1 MQLVIS
7 PVSLKEVARFYCN
20 YYYYYYLIIII
31 IMFVMFIM
39 LVMFIVVSVEKRSI
53 SEDLCQHFV
62 GTSKSLKVWET
73 LFTLQFYSSCNWL
86 GACRYFL
93 PIKSLHFKVFG
104 NFLNLRAAK
113 SVCKCANV
121 YLKQFNNEKRA
132 WNMFI
137 SNCKNAVA
145 KLNLQS
151 GEIWNSSDTN
161 HT

>member
-20 YYYYYYLIIII
+20 YYYYYLIIII

-86 GACRYFL
+86 GVCRYFCQSKACTSKCL
-93 PIKSLHFKVFG
+93 QTFWIWEPPSQCVNVQMFTWT
-104 NFLNLRAAK
+104 NLTMKKELETCLFRT
-113 SVCKCANV
+113 VRTQWPN
-121 YLKQFNNEKRA
+121 
-132 WNMFI
+132 
-137 SNCKNAVA
+137 
-145 KLNLQS
+145 
-151 GEIWNSSDTN
+151 
-161 HT
+161 